1 MAKLIFEPSG
11 QIEELK
17 VGSPIGDVCEKHGIP
32 RACSQGICGTCIV
45 QILEGGD
52 KLSPPTQA
60 EIDFLGEDGVGEERM
75 ACQCRIEKEG
85 TIKIRF

>member
-1 MAKLIFEPSG
+1 MAKLVFIPSG
-11 QIEELK
+11 KEEILP

-45 QILEGGD
+45 EILEGGD

-60 EIDFLGEDGVGEERM
+60 EIDFLGEDGVATERM
-75 ACQCRIEKEG
+75 ACQCSIAKEG